1 VKYWRLFLTGMAL
14 SPALSGAAEMRSV
27 QVEFEDDHYVMD
39 AEVWFD
45 ADQET
50 VFGVFLDWDL
60 AAEFSSV
67 IVEAKNVGPDK
78 KGGMGYYIHNRGCIL
93 FFCKS
98 TRRNGS
104 VTSEAYTVIRAIAD
118 PETSDFDVSEET
130 WTFSTVDDGTMVR
143 YELRMK
149 PSFWVP
155 PLIGPYLIKKK
166 LRDDGAEA
174 FDRIEKIAQE
184 RQDSSG

>member
-1 VKYWRLFLTGMAL
+1 MKYWRLFLTGMAL

-67 IVEAKNVGPDK
+67 IVEAKNVGPDE

-98 TRRNGS
+98 TRQIG
-104 VTSEAYTVIRAIAD
+104 RA
-118 PETSDFDVSEET
+118 SC
-130 WTFSTVDDGTMVR
+130 R
-143 YELRMK
+143 
-149 PSFWVP
+149 
-155 PLIGPYLIKKK
+155 
-166 LRDDGAEA
+166 
-174 FDRIEKIAQE
+174 E
-184 RQDSSG
+184 RV

>member
-1 VKYWRLFLTGMAL
+1 VKRWRLHLAGL
-14 SPALSGAAEMRSV
+14 LLLPALSGAAEMRSV
-27 QVEFEDDHYVMD
+27 NVEFEDDHYVMH
-39 AEVWFD
+39 AEIWFD

-60 AAEFSSV
+60 AVDFSSV
-67 IVEAKNVGPDK
+67 IVESKNVGPDEQ
-78 KGGMGYYIHNRGCIL
+78 GGMGFYIHNRGCIL

-98 TRRNGS
+98 ARRNGS
-104 VTSEAYTVIRAIAD
+104 VTSEAFTIIRAIAD

-149 PSFWVP
+149 PGFWVP
-155 PLIGPYLIKKK
+155 PLVGPYFIKKK
-166 LRDDGAEA
+166 LREDGAEA
-174 FDRIEKIAQE
+174 FDRIEKIAQQ